1 MLDNNYLNLYQSDF
15 YKKEVDFFKSSNDTK
30 GLANFEQRFSL
41 ANALYTESKK
51 CIGFTS
57 RNPEEGGMMVIG
69 NSDIITTILS
79 SDQSIFE
86 ILRDAEGVERTVR
99 PSKTSTSLE
108 AAISVCEKH
117 LEEIKQNS
125 NGMNR

>member
-57 RNPEEGGMMVIG
+57 RNPEEAAMMITG
-69 NSDIITTILS
+69 NSDIITNILS

-86 ILRDAEGVERTVR
+86 ILRDAEGIERTVR
-99 PSKTSTSLE
+99 PSETLTYLE

-125 NGMNR
+125 NGMHR